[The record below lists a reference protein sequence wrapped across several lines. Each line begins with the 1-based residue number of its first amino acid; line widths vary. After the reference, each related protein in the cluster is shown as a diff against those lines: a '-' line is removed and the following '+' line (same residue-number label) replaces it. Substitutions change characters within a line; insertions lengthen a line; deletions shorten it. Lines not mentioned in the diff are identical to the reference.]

1 MNIKIQN
8 NIPNVN
14 VTFNRLEDGSM
25 SILLTEEK
33 RPMLGGVKCGNIIK
47 LGDREFYVL
56 GHGAETTAV
65 LAKDAARRMTFGG
78 GGDYRKSDVRDYCNG
93 DFYKELA
100 AVVGAENIVQ
110 HTVKLGADDGTG
122 KGLSCKDNISILTT
136 DLYRRYR
143 EFLPAMG
150 DPWWTATRV
159 SHDEDT
165 GYTRG
170 VCYVYSDGILDWDV
184 CVCSCG
190 VRPFCILNSSILVS

>member
-165 GYTRG
+165 GYTRH
-170 VCYVYSDGILDWDV
+170 VCCVFSDGILSWDG
-184 CVCSCG
+184 CGCSHG

>member
-165 GYTRG
+165 GYTRI
-170 VCYVYSDGILDWDV
+170 VCYVCSNGVLDWYD
-184 CVCSCG
+184 CDFSG
-190 VRPFCILNSSILVS
+190 DVRPFCILNSSILVS

>member
-165 GYTRG
+165 GYTRI
-170 VCYVYSDGILDWDV
+170 VCYVCSNGVLDWYD
-184 CVCSCG
+184 CDFSGG

>member
-165 GYTRG
+165 GYTRC
-170 VCYVYSDGILDWDV
+170 VCDVGSDGVLLWGG
-184 CVCSCG
+184 CGCSCG

>member
-165 GYTRG
+165 GYTRSVCCVDSNG
-170 VCYVYSDGILDWDV
+170 VLDWFGCD
-184 CVCSCG
+184 CSCD

>member
-165 GYTRG
+165 GYTRS
-170 VCYVYSDGILDWDV
+170 VCCVFSSGILCWGGCD
-184 CVCSCG
+184 CSSD

>member
-165 GYTRG
+165 GYTRN
-170 VCYVYSDGILDWDV
+170 VCYVYSLGILYWCDCDF
-184 CVCSCG
+184 SCD

>member
-165 GYTRG
+165 GYTRD
-170 VCYVYSDGILDWDV
+170 VCYVNSCGILNWDV
-184 CVCSCG
+184 CDFSCD

>member
-165 GYTRG
+165 GYTR
-170 VCYVYSDGILDWDV
+170 
-184 CVCSCG
+184 CVCCVFSYGVLCWYGCGYSRG